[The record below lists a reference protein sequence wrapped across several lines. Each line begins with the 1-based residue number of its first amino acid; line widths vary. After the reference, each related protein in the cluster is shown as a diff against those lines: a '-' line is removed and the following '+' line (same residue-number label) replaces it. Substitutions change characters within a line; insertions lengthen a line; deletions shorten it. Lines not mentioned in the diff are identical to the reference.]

1 MTDEELHRRQKEYVM
16 GWKVVGE
23 YLEAE
28 RRERVRQTDTAASI
42 EILDDLFESEMWL
55 RPVRESSGMVEMQ
68 AILAKARR

>member
-28 RRERVRQTDTAASI
+28 RREHVRQADTAKSLEALSG
-42 EILDDLFESEMWL
+42 LFDSAVWL
-55 RPVRESSGMVEMQ
+55 HPPKPSSGMVEMQ
-68 AILAKARR
+68 AILARARR